1 MSSHRMLHISNLQV
15 FVSEEPIF
23 KGPMLNVPAG
33 EVHATMGLGRG
44 IIKRSGLILS
54 SRTF

>member
-1 MSSHRMLHISNLQV
+1 MLHISNLQV